1 MNVLGEAI
9 GKACEIILPI
19 PEESFPGNPDS
30 RLAVCTL
37 SSMSLLKSLARSD
50 AMNRI
55 SIAGRLLSENKGIDS
70 ILKHLDCHPRITTL
84 LVCGKDVWG
93 HRAGHS
99 LSELHR
105 NGTDGDGRI
114 IDSTS
119 PDPYVTVPKHM
130 IEHFQNNVI
139 LTDMIGQTDLKR
151 ILEEIYRI

>member
-1 MNVLGEAI
+1 MNALGEVI
-9 GKACEIILPI
+9 GKVCEIILPI

-30 RLAVCTL
+30 KLAVCTL
-37 SSMSLLKSLARSD
+37 SSMDLLKSLTRSD
-50 AMNRI
+50 AMNHI

-70 ILKHLDCHPRITTL
+70 ILRHLDGNPRITAL

-99 LSELHR
+99 LFELHR

-114 IDSTS
+114 ISSTS

-130 IEHFQNNVI
+130 IEHFQNNVT
-139 LTDMIGQTDLKR
+139 LTDMMSQTDLKL
-151 ILEEIYRI
+151 ILEGISKI